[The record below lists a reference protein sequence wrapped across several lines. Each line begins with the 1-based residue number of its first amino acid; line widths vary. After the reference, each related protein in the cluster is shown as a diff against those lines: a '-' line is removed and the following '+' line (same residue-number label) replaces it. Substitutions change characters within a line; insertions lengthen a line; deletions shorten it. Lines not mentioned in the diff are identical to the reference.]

1 MAEIQDAKLVIVR
14 GLPGSGKSTL
24 AREIAKTCGH
34 LHFENDMFFETENG
48 YAYDAARIGAAQR
61 WRFLSARDA
70 VLAGKKVVVSN
81 VFTKIA
87 HMGDFLKLT
96 DSVEIIECGGKFG
109 SVHDVPAE
117 VLRRMEAS
125 WEPLEGAIQ
134 LGA

>member
-81 VFTKIA
+81 C
-87 HMGDFLKLT
+87 HDP
-96 DSVEIIECGGKFG
+96 CG
-109 SVHDVPAE
+109 SPWM
-117 VLRRMEAS
+117 MEDTGGVRAS
-125 WEPLEGAIQ
+125 AGRGRSIL
-134 LGA
+134 